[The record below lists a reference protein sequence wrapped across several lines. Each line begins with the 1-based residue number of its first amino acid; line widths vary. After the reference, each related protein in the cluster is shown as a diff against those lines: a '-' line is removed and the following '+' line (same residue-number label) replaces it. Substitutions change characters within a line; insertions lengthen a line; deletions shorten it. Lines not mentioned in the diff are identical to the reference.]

1 MALLNILHFPDD
13 RLRKISKL
21 VEHFD
26 DRLNRLIDDMLETMY
41 DAPGVGLAA
50 VQVGQ
55 PIQLIVIDVTDDRSD
70 PKVLINPVIMA
81 KEGSQ
86 TSDEGCLSVPAIYE
100 PVNRAE
106 RVIVEALDRNGE
118 KFQLAATGLLG
129 ICIQHE
135 LDHLEGIVFVDHL
148 SVIKRMRIKKKMEK
162 LRKKT
167 M

>member
-1 MALLNILHFPDD
+1 MAILNILHFPDD
-13 RLRKISKL
+13 RLRQISKSI
-21 VEHFD
+21 ESFD
-26 DRLNRLIDDMLETMY
+26 ERLNQLIDDMLETMY

-50 VQVGQ
+50 VQVGY
-55 PIQLIVIDVTDDRSD
+55 PIRLIVIDVTDDRSA
-70 PKVLINPVIMA
+70 PTALINPVIIA
-81 KEGSQ
+81 KDGSQ

-106 RVIVEALDRNGE
+106 QVQVEALDRQG
-118 KFQLAATGLLG
+118 KKYQLTATGLLS

-135 LDHLEGIVFVDHL
+135 LDHLEGIMFVDHL
-148 SVIKRMRIKKKMEK
+148 SMIKRVRIKKKMEK

>member
-1 MALLNILHFPDD
+1 MAILNILHFPDD
-13 RLRKISKL
+13 RLRQVSKPI
-21 VEHFD
+21 ESFD
-26 DRLNRLIDDMLETMY
+26 ERLNQLIDDMLATMY

-50 VQVGQ
+50 VQVGH
-55 PIQLIVIDVTDDRSD
+55 PIRLIVIDVSDDSSA
-70 PKVLINPVIMA
+70 PMALINPTIIA

-106 RVIVEALDRNGE
+106 QVEIAALDRKGE
-118 KFQLAATGLLG
+118 KFQLTASGLLS

-135 LDHLEGIVFVDHL
+135 LDHLEGIMFVDHL
-148 SVIKRMRIKKKMEK
+148 SMIKRMRIKKKMEK

>member
-1 MALLNILHFPDD
+1 MAILNILHFPDD
-13 RLRKISKL
+13 RLRQVSKPIKSFD
-21 VEHFD
+21 EH
-26 DRLNRLIDDMLETMY
+26 LNQLIDDMLETMY

-50 VQVGQ
+50 VQVGH
-55 PIQLIVIDVTDDRSD
+55 PIRLIVIDITDDRSA
-70 PKVLINPVIMA
+70 PMALINPVIIA
-81 KEGSQ
+81 KDGSQ

-106 RVIVEALDRNGE
+106 QVQAEALDRQG
-118 KFQLAATGLLG
+118 KKYQLTATGLLS

-135 LDHLEGIVFVDHL
+135 LDHLEGIMFVDHL
-148 SVIKRMRIKKKMEK
+148 SMIKRVRIKKKMEK